1 MASLSKIDKT
11 KFTVYSGINGY
22 QTTDGDTIP
31 VTMAVTDLKSDIV
44 IVNDKGK
51 TVKKCELTVPFESN
65 DKARN
70 TFKKTRINN
79 FQKT

>member
-1 MASLSKIDKT
+1 M
-11 KFTVYSGINGY
+11 YSGINGY
-22 QTTDGDTIP
+22 QTTNGDNIP
-31 VTMAVTDLKSDIV
+31 VTMAVTDLKSNIV

-51 TVKKCELTVPFESN
+51 TVEICELTVPFESN
-65 DKARN
+65 NKARN